1 MKRITSVLLMSMALT
16 GCGKDAPQ
24 ETQEDEPAAA
34 PQPPAVVERPRNE
47 AGPAIPIA
55 GPAPWVPEA
64 AGVAKQLGGQL
75 KAKLQAAM
83 KAGGPTAAIAVCHE
97 EAPKLAAAVSQETG
111 FTVIRVSDKPRNP
124 EMGVPTDWQRGVLA
138 EFVARKVAGED
149 PSELTWHAEVD
160 GEQRF
165 MKAIP
170 TDGVCLTCHGSE
182 LQPEIQ
188 TALAELY
195 PKDQATGYA
204 AGDIRGAFVVT
215 RDMP

>member
-1 MKRITSVLLMSMALT
+1 MKRITSLLLMSVVLT
-16 GCGKDAPQ
+16 GCGKNAPQ
-24 ETQEDEPAAA
+24 ETSEDEPVAA
-34 PQPPAVVERPRNE
+34 VEQQAKVNRPRSDN
-47 AGPAIPIA
+47 APATPIA

-83 KAGGPTAAIAVCHE
+83 KDGGPTAAINVCHE
-97 EAPKLAAAVSQETG
+97 EAPKLAAAVSAETG
-111 FTVIRVSDKPRNP
+111 FTVTRVSDQPRNP
-124 EMGVPTDWQRGVLA
+124 EMGVPSDWQRSVLA
-138 EFVARKVAGED
+138 EFAARKVAGED
-149 PSELTWHAEVD
+149 PNQLVWHSEVD

-170 TDGVCLTCHGSE
+170 TGGVCLTCHGSDI
-182 LQPEIQ
+182 QPEIQ

-195 PKDQATGYA
+195 PKDLATGYA

-215 RDMP
+215 RTAP